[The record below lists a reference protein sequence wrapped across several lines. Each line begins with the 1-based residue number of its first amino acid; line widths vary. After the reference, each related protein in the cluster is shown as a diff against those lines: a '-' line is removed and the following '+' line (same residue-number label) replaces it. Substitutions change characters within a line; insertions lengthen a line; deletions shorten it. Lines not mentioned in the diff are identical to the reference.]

1 MKRQGGFTYLF
12 LLFTIAIVSVG
23 LVGAASV
30 HHYTE
35 RRQAEAELLRIG
47 REFQAAL
54 ASYRAVGST
63 REFPLTLDELLE
75 DERGG
80 VLHRHLRKIHRD
92 PVTRE
97 AEWGLVRIGGRI
109 VGVHSLSTARPIK
122 VAGFHPGEEHLE
134 NARSYEEWRFM
145 VVPDQPGL
153 LPGAPQRPG
162 HL

>member
-1 MKRQGGFTYLF
+1 DLGHGECRTGFGHRGRAQWRSREQCRRRSIPGPGAMTRQGGFTYLF

-63 REFPLTLDELLE
+63 RELPLTLDELLE

-92 PVTRE
+92 PVTRQ
-97 AEWGLVRIGGRI
+97 AEW
-109 VGVHSLSTARPIK
+109 
-122 VAGFHPGEEHLE
+122 
-134 NARSYEEWRFM
+134 
-145 VVPDQPGL
+145 
-153 LPGAPQRPG
+153 
-162 HL
+162 